1 MITRSTVASA
11 RGVTATEDV
20 SSIHA
25 SLAPRSSNRPR
36 RTTSTGL
43 QPFGRTGVPVIAKRY
58 CSLRWLAP
66 DESAVKIGDCE
77 VYNRLSPVSMPVWCG
92 RGLLAIPDYLGLIVF
107 FVGLH
112 PLRFPRLP
120 VSSFRSLL

>member
-1 MITRSTVASA
+1 MITRSRVARA
-11 RGVTATEDV
+11 RWVTATEDA

-77 VYNRLSPVSMPVWCG
+77 VYNRLSPGSMPVWCG
-92 RGLLAIPDYLGLIVF
+92 RGLLAIPDYLGLIVSGGGIH
-107 FVGLH
+107 GLRV
-112 PLRFPRLP
+112 LRRN
-120 VSSFRSLL
+120 V